1 MLSLRNIAKKTATK
15 ASVRRGIHS
24 SAAPKNKHD
33 VVIVSVARTPIGSFG
48 GSLASQSAVKLGTV
62 AVSAAIQRAG
72 IAPSDVGEI
81 LLGNVV
87 GANLG
92 QSPARQVQL
101 GSGIP
106 NTADTTTINKVC
118 ASGMKAVMYG
128 AQSIILGHQ
137 DVVVAG
143 GFESMSNIPYYV
155 DGVRF
160 GGLKF
165 GDSKLIDGVS
175 RDGLSDA
182 YDGTAMGVA
191 SDHVSRTYSL
201 TRQEQDEYC
210 VRSYKLA
217 TESVA
222 KGYFKSEIAPVIIA
236 SKKGS
241 VTVDLDE
248 EVSRVQ
254 YDKIPGLRPAF
265 GADGTATAAN
275 SSKLNDGASALVLMS
290 AQKAAKMG
298 LKPLARIAGFSDG
311 AGKPI
316 DFPIA
321 PSISLPRAIAASGLS
336 VNDIDFFEINEAFSS
351 VPLANMK
358 ILGIPLDKMN
368 VRGGA
373 VALGHPI
380 GSSGSR
386 IIVTLTNL
394 LHQTGKRYGA
404 AAICNGGGGSSAVV
418 IERL

>member
-1 MLSLRNIAKKTATK
+1 MLGLRNIAKKAASKAT
-15 ASVRRGIHS
+15 SRRSIHS
-24 SAAPKNKHD
+24 SAPSKNKHD
-33 VVIVSVARTPIGSFG
+33 VVIVSAARTPVGSFG
-48 GSLASQSAVKLGTV
+48 GSLASVSAVKLGSV
-62 AVSAAIQRAG
+62 AVSAAIERAG
-72 IAPSDVGEI
+72 ISPSDVGEI

-87 GANLG
+87 SANLG

-101 GSGIP
+101 AAGIP
-106 NTADTTTINKVC
+106 VSADTTTINKVC

-128 AQSIILGHQ
+128 AQSIILGAQ

-165 GDSKLIDGVS
+165 GDSKLIDGIS

-191 SDHVSRTYSL
+191 SDHCSRVHGV
-201 TRQEQDEYC
+201 TRQQQDEYC

-217 TESVA
+217 AESVS
-222 KGYFKSEIAPVIIA
+222 KGLFKPEIAPVVIA
-236 SKKGS
+236 SKKGNVS
-241 VTVDLDE
+241 VEVDE

-254 YDKIPGLRPAF
+254 YDKIPTLRAAF

-290 AQKAAKMG
+290 VEKAAKLG
-298 LKPLARIAGFSDG
+298 LKPLARIVSFADG

-316 DFPIA
+316 DFPVA
-321 PSISLPRAIAASGLS
+321 PSISLPRAIASAGLRIE
-336 VNDIDFFEINEAFSS
+336 DIDFFEINEAFSS

-358 ILGIPLDKMN
+358 LLGIPLEKMN

-386 IIVTLTNL
+386 ILVTLSHL
-394 LHQTGKRYGA
+394 LQQTGKRYGA